1 MKIIITKDYE
11 EMSVVA
17 AHHLLGYMYK
27 EKRVNLA
34 ITGATTPTRMYEILI
49 PLVKDKDYF
58 DSAHFYNFDEIPLVS
73 NPKDGV
79 TIQDLNN
86 QFFNPANISKEN
98 IHRLTSQNYLDFDR
112 IVEEDGGLDLV
123 LMGMGADGHY
133 CGNLPFT
140 TKLHDE
146 TMKVYNDDEMK
157 KVLLIEQPDPNEIP
171 EYYVTM
177 GPRSIMRSQNLIVI
191 VSGKKKA
198 AMVKRVICGSV
209 DENIPATILASH
221 PNITFIVDQDAA
233 SELHLDTHQREIER
247 YAGRGN

>member
-1 MKIIITKDYE
+1 MKVIITKDYE

-49 PLVKDKDYF
+49 PLVKNKPYF
-58 DSAHFYNFDEIPLVS
+58 NSAHFYNFDEIPLVS
-73 NPKDGV
+73 DPKNGV

-86 QFFNPANISKEN
+86 QFFNPANINKEN
-98 IHRLTSQNYLDFDR
+98 IHRLTIQNYLEFDK
-112 IVEEDGGLDLV
+112 IIEDDGGLDLV

-140 TKLHDE
+140 TRLHDG
-146 TMKVYNDDEMK
+146 TMKVYNDDKMK
-157 KVLLIEQPDPNEIP
+157 ETLLIEQPDPNEIP
-171 EYYVTM
+171 DFYVTM
-177 GPRSIMRSQNLIVI
+177 GPRSIMRAQNLIII

-198 AMVKRVICGSV
+198 AMVKRVLCGPV
-209 DENIPATILASH
+209 DENIPATMLVSH
-221 PNITFIVDQDAA
+221 PNMTFILDQDAA
-233 SELHLDTHQREIER
+233 SELDLNTYQRETER
-247 YAGRGN
+247 YAGEGN